1 MQLPWSAEHGTS
13 KKFPQKVGIEAL
25 TLPTPVARSKTP
37 PRPLREALRIR
48 MGRTPAKIAGGAE
61 GNW

>member
-48 MGRTPAKIAGGAE
+48 MG
-61 GNW
+61 